1 MTEQPRRRQRRL
13 RWRYVIGV
21 PLVVVVAVA
30 LGVGIANHNASQ
42 PQTDRLSV
50 GAIAPDGA
58 FTTVDG
64 QATTIAA
71 LRGRPALV
79 WFVTT
84 FCDSCQAGTQVMAQQ
99 INQFTHHHVK
109 VVELELHANLG
120 GDGPDIAT
128 FGRQIAGNQF
138 TNPDWLWGTA
148 SQALT
153 TTYDPKAYLDVYYL
167 LDAHGHIDYINSGP
181 ESTMSSLLDHVNAL
195 GT

>member
-1 MTEQPRRRQRRL
+1 MTEQPRRRQRQQRRL
-13 RWRYVIGV
+13 PWRYVIGV

-50 GAIAPDGA
+50 GATAPNGT

-71 LRGRPALV
+71 LRGHPAVV

-109 VVELELHANLG
+109 VVELELPRQPRRRRLRPHHLW
-120 GDGPDIAT
+120 AT
-128 FGRQIAGNQF
+128 SGRQAIHQPKLDLGDRLA
-138 TNPDWLWGTA
+138 TA
-148 SQALT
+148 YNELRPQVV
-153 TTYDPKAYLDVYYL
+153 PRRL
-167 LDAHGHIDYINSGP
+167 LPTRRQRPHRLHQLRS
-181 ESTMSSLLDHVNAL
+181 
-195 GT
+195 